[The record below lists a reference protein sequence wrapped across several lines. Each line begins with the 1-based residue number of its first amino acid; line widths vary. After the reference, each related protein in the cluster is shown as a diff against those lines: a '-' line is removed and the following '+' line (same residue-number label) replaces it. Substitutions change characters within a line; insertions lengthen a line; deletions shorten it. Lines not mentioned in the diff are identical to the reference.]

1 MLAPPQ
7 PAPTASGCASADSNK
22 AANNNKNDESTADVI
37 WPSAGGA
44 ANDDDL
50 DGMWPSANRQV
61 NKKASASGG
70 ASAAELEALETK
82 LKQAKEEHEKDKQF
96 YEDALEQRMN

>member
-7 PAPTASGCASADSNK
+7 PVPTASADSNK
-22 AANNNKNDESTADVI
+22 AANNKNDESTADVI